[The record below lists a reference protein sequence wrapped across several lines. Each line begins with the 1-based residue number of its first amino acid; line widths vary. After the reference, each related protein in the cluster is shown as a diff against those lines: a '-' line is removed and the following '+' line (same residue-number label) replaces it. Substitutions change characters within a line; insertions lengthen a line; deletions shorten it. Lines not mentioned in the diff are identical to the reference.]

1 MGILLGLDES
11 ARGGRLRLSC
21 LLHGVRRRPWLPV
34 LALAAM
40 WGGLGVFAVQQG
52 TAWLVYGWPAV
63 DAVLLGHVVAHRA
76 LMTLAFSRVLL
87 LPGAPV
93 SILLLLAPCLFLFD
107 RRSPW
112 SSIAGGMRM
121 ALRQLLLIDL
131 ALFLLMLSSGR
142 ASLVLMLFIGPWSM
156 ASMYA
161 VWNDLRTA
169 VPAVAD

>member
-1 MGILLGLDES
+1 M
-11 ARGGRLRLSC
+11 
-21 LLHGVRRRPWLPV
+21 
-34 LALAAM
+34 
-40 WGGLGVFAVQQG
+40 FAVQQG

-121 ALRQLLLIDL
+121 ALRHVAPFGVLLLIDL

-156 ASMYA
+156 ASTYA